1 MPNFVHTHELR
12 ADLRN
17 GVTHRCGGV
26 LLGKGDDSADVFTIK
41 PFDNQLPLGYDL
53 TGDDATACTGYFVRP
68 DGTTVIIA
76 GTVSN
81 GVGTVTLP
89 AVCYTHPGEFSLAVK
104 FSSSA
109 ADATLVIFSGR
120 ILTTYTDEVADPDDV
135 WSIDSIISAI
145 QQKVDE
151 PPQEGTSGQAL
162 LTDGDGGRYW
172 GSVEQ
177 AQAVGK
183 VIVDN
188 TEYTLRT
195 GTTGAAGYITLVPE
209 TT

>member
-1 MPNFVHTHELR
+1 MPNFVHTHELHV
-12 ADLRN
+12 DLHN
-17 GVTHRCGGV
+17 VEHRYGGV
-26 LLGKGDDSADVFTIK
+26 LLGKGNDSADVFVIK
-41 PFDNQLPLGYDL
+41 PEGG
-53 TGDDATACTGYFVRP
+53 TGDNASACTGYFIRP

-76 GTVSN
+76 GTILN

-89 AVCYTHPGEFSLAVK
+89 AVCYTHTGTFSLAVNY
-104 FSSSA
+104 SSSA
-109 ADATLVIFSGR
+109 ADATLVIIDGR

-135 WSIDSIISAI
+135 WSLDSIISAI

-151 PPQEGTSGQAL
+151 PPLEGTSGQAL

-172 GSVEQ
+172 GTVEQ